1 MHYIKPTDT
10 RRQPV
15 NGNLLPDFSASSQ
28 FRIQVHASCILT
40 LTLTLTITIIPT
52 SSKLSPLVHA
62 THNRPPRYA
71 SASCLGMFWTPRVH
85 FFWVPQRKSRQ
96 VGTKTPERIER
107 GNPIWAPAP
116 SQVGGNPC
124 PPFQARIRGGRSSRS
139 HHGGVGAV
147 ASTIGQALMSGRR
160 QCPSLTD

>member
-1 MHYIKPTDT
+1 MRVTLVSALHVGDAKT
-10 RRQPV
+10 V
-15 NGNLLPDFSASSQ
+15 NVQEDYGLVQSAHERSQQHSSSFCQ
-28 FRIQVHASCILT
+28 Q
-40 LTLTLTITIIPT
+40 
-52 SSKLSPLVHA
+52 HA
-62 THNRPPRYA
+62 TGDGSSVFFDFGFPGEIPA
-71 SASCLGMFWTPRVH
+71 SRD
-85 FFWVPQRKSRQ
+85 
-96 VGTKTPERIER
+96 KTPERIER

-116 SQVGGNPC
+116 SQGGGNPC